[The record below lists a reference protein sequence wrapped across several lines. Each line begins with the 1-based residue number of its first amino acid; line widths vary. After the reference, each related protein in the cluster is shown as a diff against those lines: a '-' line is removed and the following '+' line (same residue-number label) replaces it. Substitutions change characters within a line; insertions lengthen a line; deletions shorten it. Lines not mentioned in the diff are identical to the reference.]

1 MHIPENYLSPAT
13 CGVMGAAM
21 VPVWAHAVKKVNEE
35 LPKDK
40 IPLLGVGAAFSF
52 LGMMFNVPLVGAVIW
67 SKCGMY
73 CSVYSTVIAG
83 NHLWGWWN
91 PGIWCELL

>member
-1 MHIPENYLSPAT
+1 
-13 CGVMGAAM
+13 M

-52 LGMMFNVPLVGAVIW
+52 LGMMFNVPSWEVQQ
-67 SKCGMY
+67 GMQ
-73 CSVYSTVIAG
+73 
-83 NHLWGWWN
+83 W
-91 PGIWCELL
+91 EER

>member
-35 LPKDK
+35 LPR
-40 IPLLGVGAAFSF
+40 IRFHF
-52 LGMMFNVPLVGAVIW
+52 LEWEQLFLFWV
-67 SKCGMY
+67 
-73 CSVYSTVIAG
+73 
-83 NHLWGWWN
+83 
-91 PGIWCELL
+91 